1 MSMVDS
7 ASDARTAN
15 NAVRHQY
22 RVLSDAEKAQ
32 MVAVK
37 DKGAEFPALLDD
49 LAQPPIQADDD
60 GMVIGQELLSRELWI
75 ARERIEEA
83 VMWAVKAITA

>member
-15 NAVRHQY
+15 NSVRHQY

-32 MVAVK
+32 MVAIK
-37 DKGAEFPALLDD
+37 DKGAEFIALLDEM
-49 LAQPPIQADDD
+49 APPPVQAGDD
-60 GMVIGQELLSRELWI
+60 GMVIGQALLSRELWI

>member
-22 RVLSDAEKAQ
+22 RVLNDAEKAQ
-32 MVAVK
+32 MVVIK
-37 DKGAEFPALLDD
+37 DKGAEFLALLDD
-49 LAQPPIQADDD
+49 LAPPPVPTGED
-60 GMVIGQELLSRELWI
+60 GIVIGQALAPRELWI